1 MKHLSKIIREA
12 RMTINTFLCPDG
24 LWKRILAVWALGL
37 LAMGIIVT
45 VRLPE
50 ILLAL
55 ADIWFR

>member
-1 MKHLSKIIREA
+1 
-12 RMTINTFLCPDG
+12 
-24 LWKRILAVWALGL
+24 LACGNVWALGL
-37 LAMGIIVT
+37 LAMAIIVT